1 MSLWTMSLAKAAN
14 FGSYRINTVMSNA
27 SVQIKV
33 THEVVVRDEADE
45 VSGTSWPSPSVL
57 QASIEM
63 KKLNILPCQCSGN
76 FADAATPM
84 KLKPWPL
91 PWYSPDSD
99 TDRRREAKLI
109 LNPTIEEAT
118 IMQLVMLWDELEEF
132 QSSSCPSR
140 ESESEPAFELRVEN
154 EHVTRHGV
162 CRFSSKFLL

>member
-1 MSLWTMSLAKAAN
+1 MRL
-14 FGSYRINTVMSNA
+14 
-27 SVQIKV
+27 
-33 THEVVVRDEADE
+33 VVRDEADE
-45 VSGTSWPSPSVL
+45 ESGTSWPSPSVL
-57 QASIEM
+57 QVSIEM
-63 KKLNILPCQCSGN
+63 TKLNILPCQCSGN

-99 TDRRREAKLI
+99 TDRRTEAKLI

-132 QSSSCPSR
+132 QRSSCPR

-154 EHVTRHGV
+154 ESFTEDVPYIESPPIRQSANPPMYVSRGPVLALH
-162 CRFSSKFLL
+162 